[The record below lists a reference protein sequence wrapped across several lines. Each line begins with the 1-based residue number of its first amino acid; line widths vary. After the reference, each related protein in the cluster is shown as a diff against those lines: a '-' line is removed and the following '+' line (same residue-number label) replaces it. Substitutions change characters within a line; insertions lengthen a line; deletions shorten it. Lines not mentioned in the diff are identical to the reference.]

1 MPMNFRS
8 VQNRLNSWI
17 LSLKIQWIKY
27 LSLLV
32 GLLVFLA
39 ALGVFVWVTD
49 APAYLG
55 HEAAT
60 CNNCHVMD
68 AQYENWY
75 HAGHERSAACTDCHL
90 PHQNIFSYYI
100 YKGYSGMKDVFSFTF
115 KTYPVAIRATHQTD
129 GIVQAN
135 CIRCH
140 EGTVDNI
147 LYGIQDDVVAG
158 PQAFD
163 RYCWSCHRSA
173 AHGQRGYS
181 LQPLQDTEV
190 YGK

>member
-1 MPMNFRS
+1 
-8 VQNRLNSWI
+8 
-17 LSLKIQWIKY
+17 
-27 LSLLV
+27 
-32 GLLVFLA
+32 
-39 ALGVFVWVTD
+39 
-49 APAYLG
+49 
-55 HEAAT
+55 
-60 CNNCHVMD
+60 VMD

-75 HAGHERSAACTDCHL
+75 HAGHERSAVCSDCHL

-115 KTYPVAIRATHQTD
+115 KTYPAALRATKQTD

-140 EGTVDNI
+140 EGTVESI
-147 LYGIQDDVVAG
+147 VGG

-163 RYCWSCHRSA
+163 RYCWSCHRSV
-173 AHGQRGYS
+173 AHGERGYAIE
-181 LQPLQDTEV
+181 PLQDTEV

>member
-1 MPMNFRS
+1 MANK
-8 VQNRLNSWI
+8 I
-17 LSLKIQWIKY
+17 LLGFGI
-27 LSLLV
+27 LV
-32 GLLVFLA
+32 CLA

-75 HAGHERSAACTDCHL
+75 HAGHARTAACTDCHL
-90 PHQNIFSYYI
+90 PHQNFLSYYV

-115 KTYPVAIRATHQTD
+115 KTYPDAIRATAQTD
-129 GIVQAN
+129 RILQAN

-140 EGTVDNI
+140 TDTVESI
-147 LYGIQDDVVAG
+147 MAG
-158 PQAFD
+158 DLPFD
-163 RYCWSCHRSA
+163 RNCWSCHRSV
-173 AHGQRGYS
+173 AHGGRGLTLY
-181 LQPLQDTEV
+181 PYQDTEV

>member
-1 MPMNFRS
+1 MTRFLP
-8 VQNRLNSWI
+8 LTLGI
-17 LSLKIQWIKY
+17 
-27 LSLLV
+27 
-32 GLLVFLA
+32 LVFLA
-39 ALGVFVWVTD
+39 ALGVFAWVTD

-55 HEAAT
+55 HEAST

-75 HAGHERSAACTDCHL
+75 HAAHDGYAVCTDCHL
-90 PHQNIFSYYI
+90 PHQNFVSYYI
-100 YKGYSGMKDVFSFTF
+100 YKGYSGMKDVVSFTF
-115 KTYPVAIRATHQTD
+115 KTYPAALCATKQTD

-140 EGTVDNI
+140 AGTVEN
-147 LYGIQDDVVAG
+147 LVAG
-158 PQAFD
+158 PQPFD
-163 RYCWSCHRSA
+163 RYCWSCHRSV

>member
-1 MPMNFRS
+1 MRS
-8 VQNRLNSWI
+8 FQKI
-17 LSLKIQWIKY
+17 LP
-27 LSLLV
+27 LLI
-32 GLLVFLA
+32 GILFFLA
-39 ALGVFVWVTD
+39 ALGVFAWATD

-75 HAGHERSAACTDCHL
+75 HAAHQASAVCADCHL

-100 YKGYSGMKDVFSFTF
+100 YKGYSGMKDVASFTL
-115 KTYPVAIRATHQTD
+115 KRYPDTMRATKQTD
-129 GIVQAN
+129 AIVQAN

-140 EGTVDNI
+140 EGTVDVI
-147 LYGIQDDVVAG
+147 MAG
-158 PQAFD
+158 AQPFD
-163 RYCWSCHRSA
+163 RQCWFCHRAA

-181 LQPLQDTEV
+181 LNP
-190 YGK
+190 